1 MGANTGRDITGWLGD
16 EKDRELPGT
25 PPPASGIPASLA
37 EALAAMGM
45 SDYEYMFSG
54 QGSDIGQKL
63 GLTPEQAKKFST
75 FLPQFQSGQFEDLL
89 GGIPEWKKE
98 QLAMLMQQHETG
110 TAATEAG
117 YSTGMGSAL
126 ERYNIATGT
135 AETKFGLGT
144 EHAEQR
150 FGLGSK
156 QAEQRFGLGTTKA
169 REGFGTNVSNLRAKA
184 FQDMLAAGGVGQTF
198 AGSGAGVQARQTAS
212 DILGTQYGGMQTN
225 LQSTLRGLGEQR
237 GSTLEGLGAERSS
250 ALAGLEA
257 ERGTTLASLMEGY
270 GTTTE
275 QLKAAREESLGK
287 LGLQVTAGRSKIG
300 EQADARLG
308 DAYGLLTQYI
318 NQVLGLGSQYSQ
330 YDPGGGGTGGGGYLT
345 TGGGGA
351 DRGRSI
357 TGGGKGSI
365 LS

>member
-1 MGANTGRDITGWLGD
+1 MPDYSSGFTTTMGANPGSDIQWTGPDRDKG
-16 EKDRELPGT
+16 RQLPGT

-126 ERYNIATGT
+126 ERYNIGTGA

-144 EHAEQR
+144 E
-150 FGLGSK
+150 

-198 AGSGAGVQARQTAS
+198 AGSGAGARAKQTTS
-212 DILGTQYGGMQTN
+212 DILGTQYGGMQAN

-237 GSTLEGLGAERSS
+237 GSTL
-250 ALAGLEA
+250 AGLEA
-257 ERGTTLASLMEGY
+257 EKGTTLASLMEGY
-270 GTTTE
+270 GTSTE
-275 QLKAAREESLGK
+275 QLKSAREESLDK

-330 YDPGGGGTGGGGYLT
+330 YDPGG
-345 TGGGGA
+345 
-351 DRGRSI
+351 I
-357 TGGGKGSI
+357 TGGGRGGGGVAFGGATPGSTEQTA
-365 LS
+365 LR

>member
-1 MGANTGRDITGWLGD
+1 
-16 EKDRELPGT
+16 
-25 PPPASGIPASLA
+25 
-37 EALAAMGM
+37 
-45 SDYEYMFSG
+45 
-54 QGSDIGQKL
+54 
-63 GLTPEQAKKFST
+63 
-75 FLPQFQSGQFEDLL
+75 
-89 GGIPEWKKE
+89 
-98 QLAMLMQQHETG
+98 MQQHETG

-126 ERYNIATGT
+126 ERYNIGTGA

-144 EHAEQR
+144 E
-150 FGLGSK
+150 

-237 GSTLEGLGAERSS
+237 GATLG
-250 ALAGLEA
+250 GLEA

-275 QLKAAREESLGK
+275 QLKSARDESLGK
-287 LGLQVTAGRSKIG
+287 LGLQVTAGRAKIG

-330 YDPGGGGTGGGGYLT
+330 YDPGGGGTGGDDYLV

-351 DRGRSI
+351 DRGRSF

-365 LS
+365 LR

>member
-1 MGANTGRDITGWLGD
+1 MPISMGANTGRDITGWLGD

-75 FLPQFQSGQFEDLL
+75 FLPQFQGGQFEDLL
-89 GGIPEWKKE
+89 GGIPDWKKD

-126 ERYNIATGT
+126 ERYNIGTGA
-135 AETKFGLGT
+135 AETRFGLGT
-144 EHAEQR
+144 EQAEQR

-237 GSTLEGLGAERSS
+237 GATLG
-250 ALAGLEA
+250 GLEA

-275 QLKAAREESLGK
+275 QLKSARDESLGK

-330 YDPGGGGTGGGGYLT
+330 YDPGGGGTGGDDYLV

-351 DRGRSI
+351 DRGRSF

-365 LS
+365 LR

>member
-1 MGANTGRDITGWLGD
+1 MPISMGANTGRDITGWLGD

-45 SDYEYMFSG
+45 SDYEYMFTG
-54 QGSDIGQKL
+54 QGSDIGKKL
-63 GLTPEQAKKFST
+63 GLTADQAKKFAT

-110 TAATEAG
+110 TEATESG

-126 ERYNIATGT
+126 ERYNIGTGA

-144 EHAEQR
+144 ER
-150 FGLGSK
+150 
-156 QAEQRFGLGTTKA
+156 AEQRFGLGTTKA
-169 REGFGTNVSNLRAKA
+169 REGFGTDVSNLRAQA
-184 FQDMLAAGGVGQTF
+184 FQDMLTAGGIGQTF
-198 AGSGAGVQARQTAS
+198 GASGAGMQARERTR
-212 DILGTQYGGMQTN
+212 DILGTQYGGMQSN
-225 LQSTLRGLGEQR
+225 LQSMLRGLGEQR
-237 GSTLEGLGAERSS
+237 ESTLS
-250 ALAGLEA
+250 GLEA
-257 ERGTTLASLMEGY
+257 ERGTTLASLLEGY

-275 QLKAAREESLGK
+275 KLQASRKESLEN
-287 LGLQVTAGRSKIG
+287 LGLQATAGRSKIE

-318 NQVLGLGSQYSQ
+318 NQVLGLGSQYSAF
-330 YDPGGGGTGGGGYLT
+330 DPGGGGTGGKGLGYGTGRGKGIT
-345 TGGGGA
+345 TGG
-351 DRGRSI
+351 
-357 TGGGKGSI
+357 KPGSPKYA
-365 LS
+365 